1 MKHQILNQKTSA
13 FIFTVLFFIYG
24 IYAMSYAHYVEFAE
38 GDTTT
43 REIAENTP
51 KDTYIGDPL
60 RYSTNLPDECI
71 GVSFSGPDWRSF
83 DVVRVSPGSL
93 QLKTKARLN
102 YEKKNAYQVRVTVLD
117 WGSPA
122 TDLITVNITVTDVN
136 EAPVFSEQVDGTVA
150 NHVRRSIPENTP
162 VDTNIGDPVSATDP
176 DGDILTYSLDGAD
189 AQSFNINALNGQL
202 KTKVALVHE
211 TQSSYEVKV
220 VVSDGSQTNSITV
233 TINVLSDETTASAP
247 TIKID
252 KTASVLD
259 PALLKTLDRGE
270 LQADLQRLQAEN
282 DGSLQYRRAIAMLKS
297 VLASMRPDK
306 TMLLANYPNP
316 FNPET
321 WIPYYLAKSADVQ
334 ISIYDMYGT
343 VVRHLELGHQS
354 SGYHMSR
361 SQSAYWDG
369 RSDFGE
375 RVTSGIYFYQLRA
388 DTVSPLRKM
397 VILK

>member
-24 IYAMSYAHYVEFAE
+24 IHAMSYAHYVEFAE

-102 YEKKNAYQVRVTVLD
+102 YEKKNAYQVRVRVLD

-176 DGDILTYSLDGAD
+176 DGDLLTYSLDGAD

-270 LQADLQRLQAEN
+270 LQAHLQRLHAEN
-282 DGSLQYRRAIAMLKS
+282 DGFLQYRRAIAMLKS
-297 VLASMRPDK
+297 VLVSMRPDK

-334 ISIYDMYGT
+334 IRIYDMYGT

-361 SQSAYWDG
+361 NQSAYWDG
-369 RSDFGE
+369 RNDFGE
-375 RVTSGIYFYQLRA
+375 RVTSGIYFYQLQA